1 VKRLADQTLYE
12 ILEVRADS
20 SPPEIEAALERSLA
34 LYGPGSLAMYT
45 LMAPDESELLGRRL
59 EEARTT
65 LLDRETRARYDELLA
80 RTDEARA
87 GAAPRPAADDLP
99 PVIAALQR
107 VEPPPLAA
115 PEPPPTPP
123 APAPALAAEPVAP
136 QVTPHVARTPP
147 PILLDRE
154 VLTAP
159 PPPPPPP
166 TPAARPTPLPAAE
179 ARQPLPVLPDG
190 APWTGEVLR
199 QVREARGISV
209 QQIAERTRVTR
220 HHIENIEGDQF
231 PSLPAPVYLRGI
243 LLSLAR
249 ELRLDGQR
257 VARSY
262 LDRVAAASPK
272 GR

>member
-1 VKRLADQTLYE
+1 
-12 ILEVRADS
+12 
-20 SPPEIEAALERSLA
+20 
-34 LYGPGSLAMYT
+34 
-45 LMAPDESELLGRRL
+45 
-59 EEARTT
+59 
-65 LLDRETRARYDELLA
+65 
-80 RTDEARA
+80 
-87 GAAPRPAADDLP
+87 
-99 PVIAALQR
+99 
-107 VEPPPLAA
+107 
-115 PEPPPTPP
+115 
-123 APAPALAAEPVAP
+123 
-136 QVTPHVARTPP
+136 
-147 PILLDRE
+147 
-154 VLTAP
+154 
-159 PPPPPPP
+159 
-166 TPAARPTPLPAAE
+166 
-179 ARQPLPVLPDG
+179 LPVLPDG